1 MQKGLTSA
9 PLSTIA
15 VGHENNL
22 ALIRLICAFGV
33 IVSHSYALIGG
44 INHSEKDLLS
54 TITSDNLGYGAF
66 AVGVFFLFGGYL
78 IAGSAERSKT
88 FTSFIKKR
96 ILRIIPE
103 LAFLVLMLAFVIG
116 PLASSLPPAQYF
128 TNPSLPVFLLNIA
141 LIPVHSL
148 PGLFNSNPYP
158 NVVDGSLWTLPVEFS
173 CYLLVFLSFKLT
185 HFDRNKYLK
194 LSAPIALLV
203 LIYFIILYPYQIS
216 VVRPVLLYWIGTT
229 AYVFKDSIH
238 IPKPL
243 ALGSFFVFCISLPL
257 GWSDATMLACFPI
270 FMAWLAFS
278 VKASKAS
285 LLLNKLELSYGV
297 YLWGWP
303 AGQLVVLLHPN
314 ISVEVLALT
323 TIIFSL
329 IMGFMGQ
336 ILASRLVNTIQR
348 KQAN

>member
-33 IVSHSYALIGG
+33 IVSHSYALLGG

-54 TITSDNLGYGAF
+54 TITSDSLGYGAF

-78 IAGSAERSKT
+78 IAGSAKRSKT
-88 FTSFIKKR
+88 FSSFIKKR

-128 TNPSLPVFLLNIA
+128 TNPSLPLFLLNIV
-141 LIPVHSL
+141 LVPVHSL
-148 PGLFNSNPYP
+148 PGLFSSNPYP
-158 NVVDGSLWTLPVEFS
+158 NVVDGSLWTLPVEFF
-173 CYLLVFLSFKLT
+173 CYLLVFLSFKIT
-185 HFDRNKYLK
+185 HFNRNSYLK
-194 LSAPIALLV
+194 LSAPIALLTF
-203 LIYFIILYPYQIS
+203 IYFIILYPYQIS
-216 VVRPVLLYWIGTT
+216 VVRPILLYWIGTT
-229 AYVFKDSIH
+229 AYVFRESIR
-238 IPKPL
+238 IPNPL
-243 ALGSFFVFCISLPL
+243 ALGSFIIFCISLPI
-257 GWSDATMLACFPI
+257 GWSDAAMLVCFPI

-278 VKASKAS
+278 VKASKTS
-285 LLLNKLELSYGV
+285 LRLNKLELSYGV

-303 AGQLVVLLHPN
+303 VGQLVVLMYPSIN
-314 ISVEVLALT
+314 VKILAFT
-323 TIIFSL
+323 TIALSL
-329 IMGFMGQ
+329 IMGFLGRE
-336 ILASRLVNTIQR
+336 LTSRFVSAIQR
-348 KQAN
+348 KYTS